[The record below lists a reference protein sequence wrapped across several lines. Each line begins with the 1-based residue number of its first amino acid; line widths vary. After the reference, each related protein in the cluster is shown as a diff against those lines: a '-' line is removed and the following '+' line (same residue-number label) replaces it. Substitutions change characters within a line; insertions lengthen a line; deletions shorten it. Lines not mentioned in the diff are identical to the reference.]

1 MYIADNFND
10 FVEKITQAERTVM
23 NTPAGQEITQKLLEM
38 KLQADPNMT
47 PEEWR
52 QTKSEFLTFLFAM
65 FVKETPEA
73 MRELS
78 HHVWNELQKQE
89 A

>member
-38 KLQADPNMT
+38 KLEADPHLT
-47 PEEWR
+47 SEEWQ

-73 MRELS
+73 MHELS